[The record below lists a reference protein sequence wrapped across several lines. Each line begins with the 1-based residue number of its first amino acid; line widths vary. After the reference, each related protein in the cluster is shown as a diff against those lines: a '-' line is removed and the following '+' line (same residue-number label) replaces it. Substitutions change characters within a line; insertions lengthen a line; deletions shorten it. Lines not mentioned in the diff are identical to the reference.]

1 MGVPNIPIIVWRCV
15 EEVERRGL
23 DIIGKYRANNRKHFE
38 VESVRVRVLY
48 KNCFMQQVCID
59 SAVRRPKRGYLEKL
73 SRGTH
78 DPWICRLTMCRTSTS
93 SLVTC
98 RKMHK
103 IIPRKTRGDWSWLRS
118 FFSGVL
124 KDYLRELPEPLFT
137 KCLYQMMVDALAV
150 CLPDDPQGNA
160 KLMFSIL
167 DCLPKV
173 NRVRIRKVVFKC
185 NEKKLNTILFF
196 VIIFRF

>member
-1 MGVPNIPIIVWRCV
+1 MGMSNVPIIVWRCV

-23 DIIGKYRANNRKHFE
+23 DIIGKYRTNSKEKKKRLELK
-38 VESVRVRVLY
+38 V
-48 KNCFMQQVCID
+48 FMCVHKPSLHYAPQVCTD
-59 SAVRRPKRGYLEKL
+59 SAVRRPRRGYLGKL

-78 DPWICRLTMCRTSTS
+78 GPWICRPTTCQTSTS
-93 SLVTC
+93 SPVMC
-98 RKMHK
+98 RKIRFRQFREK
-103 IIPRKTRGDWSWLRS
+103 RKATNRDRYFF

-173 NRVRIRKVVFKC
+173 NRVRISAKF
-185 NEKKLNTILFF
+185 
-196 VIIFRF
+196 